1 MLIAVV
7 LQDYLKIKYVNVQES
22 PIAITQADGQMLS
35 PNITVL
41 VLYMIVNVSMNRKLM
56 NIEKLLITKNSQVTI
71 GIDLKNRLILNVNDI
86 KPNPASYC
94 RSLSFQ
100 KFLLL

>member
-35 PNITVL
+35 PHIIVL
-41 VLYMIVNVSMNRKLM
+41 VHYMIVNVSMNKKLQ
-56 NIEKLLITKNSQVTI
+56 NIEKLLITENSQVTI

-86 KPNPASYC
+86 KPNP
-94 RSLSFQ
+94 
-100 KFLLL
+100 